1 MRNFFIALLLLLTIK
16 GNAIDLYGVYPSNWW
31 VGMKDNHVQLMI
43 YGENVAKF
51 QKVAVNYP
59 GVKVTKTSRLE
70 SPNYLF
76 ADITIMPTAK
86 PGKFTIVLSGGG
98 LDEEDFMYELLPRSN
113 QNGKTRVQGIT
124 SKDFLYLMIPDR
136 FANGDPAND
145 VIPGYRDQTSNRKNM
160 FSRHGGDFKGIE
172 QRFNYFKE
180 LGVTA
185 LWLTPI
191 IENNVTLMR
200 EWGNEVAGYHGYWFT
215 DHYQID
221 KRLGGNDGYLEF
233 VNNAH
238 KNGIKVVQDAIY
250 NHISKEHFFATDPP
264 SPDWINNWPQYTS
277 PNHREE
283 ALFDPYASEFDK
295 KQMLDGWFT
304 DHLPDLNQ
312 RNPYLATFLVQHAL
326 WSTEYFGIDGWRV
339 DTYKYCDEAF
349 LNRVNAAL
357 ESEYPNITIFGE
369 AWVNTVVANAYFTK
383 NNLDAPFEHNANSVI
398 DFQSCF
404 AMLSGMSMNQ
414 GWNDGVNKLYQT
426 LAQDIVYKDPTRNC
440 IFLDNHDMDRVFSVV
455 GEDWKKLKMGLTWLL
470 TLRGIP
476 QLYYGTEVL
485 MKNMKTN
492 TDATV
497 REDFPGGWKED
508 SVSRFV
514 ASGRTPAQNEAFNF
528 VSKLA
533 NFRKSSSA
541 LTTGRT
547 MQFIPVKGLY
557 TYFRYDEDQTIMVIA
572 NTGKTEAK
580 PHLKAYTEIIKGKTK
595 ARDVVAGKVYSIDD
609 LVIPAGE
616 SGVFELLTD
625 AR

>member
-1 MRNFFIALLLLLTIK
+1 MKKVLIIIALFISFE
-16 GNAIDLYGVYPSNWW
+16 GFAIDFYGVYPSNWW
-31 VGMKDNHVQLMI
+31 VGMKENKLQLML

-51 QKVAVNYP
+51 EKVTINYP
-59 GVKVTKTSRLE
+59 GISVQKISRLE

-76 ADITIMPTAK
+76 ADLVILPQAK
-86 PGKFTIVLSGGG
+86 PGKFEIILSGGG
-98 LDEEDFMYELLPRSN
+98 LPDEDVQYELLSRN
-113 QNGKTRVQGIT
+113 KENGKTRIQGIS

-136 FANGDPAND
+136 FSNGDPSND
-145 VIPGYRDQTSNRKNM
+145 IIPEYRDQTSDRKNM
-160 FSRHGGDFKGIE
+160 FSRHGGDFKGI
-172 QRFNYFKE
+172 QDRFGYFKE

-191 IENNVTLMR
+191 IENNVTLMQ
-200 EWGNEVAGYHGYWFT
+200 EWGNNVAGYHGYWFT

-221 KRLGGNDGYLEF
+221 KRLGGNEGYLEF
-233 VNNAH
+233 CNEAH
-238 KNGIKVVQDAIY
+238 KQGIKVVQDAIY

-264 SPDWINNWPQYTS
+264 SKDWINTWPKFTG

-283 ALFDPYASEFDK
+283 ALFDPYASNYDK

-312 RNPYLATFLVQHAL
+312 RNPYLATFLVQHAI
-326 WSTEYFGIDGWRV
+326 WSTEYFGVDGWRV

-349 LNRVNAAL
+349 MNRVNSAL
-357 ESEYPNITIFGE
+357 EREFPGITIFGE
-369 AWVNTVVANAYFTK
+369 AWVNTVVGNAYFTK
-383 NNLDAPFEHNANSVI
+383 NNIEKGFRHNANSVI

-414 GWNDGVNKLYQT
+414 GWNDGANKIYQT
-426 LAQDIVYKDPTRNC
+426 LAQDILYEDASRNC

-497 REDFPGGWKED
+497 REDFPGGWKGD
-508 SVSRFV
+508 SVNRFTE
-514 ASGRTPAQNEAFNF
+514 AGRTAQENEAFNF

-533 NFRKSSSA
+533 NFRKGSPA
-541 LTTGRT
+541 LTTGKT

-557 TYFRYDEDQTIMVIA
+557 TYFRYTDQQTVMVVA
-572 NTGKTEAK
+572 NTGKTAAK
-580 PHLKAYTEIIKGKTK
+580 PDINSYSEIIKTYTK
-595 ARDVVAGKVYSIDD
+595 AKDILTGKIYELDD
-609 LVIPAGE
+609 LLIGAGE
-616 SGVFELLTD
+616 SAVFELTK
-625 AR
+625 